1 MIVTNDI
8 PIVVDRLVEMKGGV
22 LKKKI
27 SFLFGRRGYILSTT
41 GIKLTILAI
50 EIAAKKFIISIL
62 MLNLFAFIHLN
73 KHFN

>member
-41 GIKLTILAI
+41 GIKSILAI